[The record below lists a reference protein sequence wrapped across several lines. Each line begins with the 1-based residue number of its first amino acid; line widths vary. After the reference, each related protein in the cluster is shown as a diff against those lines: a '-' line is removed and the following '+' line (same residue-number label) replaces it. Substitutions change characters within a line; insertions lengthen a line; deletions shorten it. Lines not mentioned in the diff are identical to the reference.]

1 MSARRFKHRGA
12 CIEGEARRWFL
23 TLMVAGYSPETEHG
37 SG

>member
-12 CIEGEARRWFL
+12 CIESGARRPLFAP
-23 TLMVAGYSPETEHG
+23 MVAGYSPETEHG